1 MIYELGKT
9 FLFNAVTDSLLLFLI
24 KRELFPQLP
33 ESWVWKG
40 GLLSSITYIFWYSL
54 SGYLCPWLHILL
66 ALITVGSILIFTFQ
80 IRAVL
85 TFARTSGIMLL
96 HVFTFGGFGMLLQK
110 KLSRLRSSFLTYWWV
125 PLSGFCILTGC
136 MLIYIMLRRNP
147 RSRKE
152 IYEVEICR
160 KGKRICCPAI
170 YDSGNLLVSQI
181 TGSGITV
188 LEWEKGKGLF
198 GQKEKEMIEKY
209 LQDVSDSAS
218 LIKAVEMSGCGIYS
232 ISYCSVGKKQGYMP
246 GIMADNI
253 TVRKAGE
260 VLAAKKGMIGI
271 SAEKMSKNEKF
282 SALLPEDIFS

>member
-1 MIYELGKT
+1 
-9 FLFNAVTDSLLLFLI
+9 
-24 KRELFPQLP
+24 
-33 ESWVWKG
+33 
-40 GLLSSITYIFWYSL
+40 
-54 SGYLCPWLHILL
+54 
-66 ALITVGSILIFTFQ
+66 
-80 IRAVL
+80 
-85 TFARTSGIMLL
+85 
-96 HVFTFGGFGMLLQK
+96 MLLQK
-110 KLSRLRSSFLTYWWV
+110 KISRLSSSLLTDWWIF
-125 PLSGFCILTGC
+125 LSGFCILTGC

-152 IYEVEICR
+152 IYELEIQR
-160 KGKRICCPAI
+160 KGKSICCPAI

-198 GQKEKEMIEKY
+198 EQKEKEIIEKY
-209 LQDVSDSAS
+209 LYDVSDTAS
-218 LIKAVEMSGCGIYS
+218 LKKAAEMYGCGIYS

-271 SAEKMSKNEKF
+271 SAEKMSKDEKF